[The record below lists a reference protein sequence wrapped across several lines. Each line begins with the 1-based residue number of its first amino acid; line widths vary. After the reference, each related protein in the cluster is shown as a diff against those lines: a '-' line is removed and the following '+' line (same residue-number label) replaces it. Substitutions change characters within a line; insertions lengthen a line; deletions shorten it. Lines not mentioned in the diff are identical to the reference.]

1 MAAYYDD
8 VLMMCGFEG
17 HELEGDRPRIER
29 ALEKLQLGSEQM
41 DVAEE
46 RLRRFFE
53 IDLRGVRRLLRVW
66 LQETFEVVLARE
78 EGKGVVYFGYP
89 PIQAT
94 GMAIKE
100 ASKGGLYVGCPEMVL
115 CHSLGQIFDRLTPL
129 LEAAEQ
135 GGLPPGHAM
144 CALLQI
150 KLGAL
155 AKGIIPVPDLAVATS
170 YYCDMGPKADE
181 LMEKLYGHRTIY
193 IDSCMDSPWGEWP
206 SFHPERVAYLGSQ
219 IDKFFEE
226 VRGLFGVRVDDTA
239 WARAKATGRHLY
251 ESSNRLNQLMMADP
265 MPLSGADVELA
276 LQFATACTGSAM
288 TEGPGAID
296 LLCGEV
302 EEKIRGGKGVV
313 EKGAPRVLIF
323 NQHYSDPAVTKMM
336 EEAGL
341 AVSATLATI
350 PPRRPTKPGD
360 YITIGEK
367 RAEQAMWSGIY
378 HSTYGWAKRFEDVAK
393 ALGVDGVIYN
403 YQYSC
408 RPLALSSDLV
418 KQFLEQNTGIPTLAL
433 EMDYY
438 DSRNY
443 SAAALRTRVEAFAE
457 MLRARKKEDPGL
469 RGDRRRS

>member
-1 MAAYYDD
+1 M
-8 VLMMCGFEG
+8 E
-17 HELEGDRPRIER
+17 
-29 ALEKLQLGSEQM
+29 
-41 DVAEE
+41 VAKE
-46 RLRRFFE
+46 RLGRFFE
-53 IDLRGVRRLLRVW
+53 IELRGVRRLLRVW
-66 LQETFEVVLARE
+66 LQETFDAVLARE
-78 EGKGVVYFGYP
+78 DGKGVVYFGYP

-94 GMAIKE
+94 GMAIRV
-100 ASKGGLYVGCPEMVL
+100 ASKGKLYVGCPEMVL
-115 CHSLGQIFDRLTPL
+115 CHTLGQIFDKLTPL
-129 LEAAEQ
+129 LEAAEG

-150 KLGAL
+150 KHGAL
-155 AKGIIPVPDLAVATS
+155 AMGILPVPDLAVATS

-181 LMEKLYGHRTIY
+181 LMEKLHGHRTIY

-206 SFHPERVAYLGSQ
+206 SFHTERVAYLGAQ
-219 IDKFFEE
+219 INKFFDE
-226 VRGLFGVRVDDTA
+226 VRRLFGVEVDEAA
-239 WARAKATGRHLY
+239 WGEAKAIGRHLY

-288 TEGPGAID
+288 IDGPEAID
-296 LLCGEV
+296 LLCQEV
-302 EEKIRGGKGVV
+302 EEKIKKGRGVV

-350 PPRRPTKPGD
+350 PPRRPVKPGA
-360 YITIGEK
+360 YRTIGER

-393 ALGVDGVIYN
+393 ALRVDGVIYN

-418 KQFLEQNTGIPTLAL
+418 KRFLEQNTGVPTLAL

-457 MLRARKKEDPGL
+457 MLRAK
-469 RGDRRRS
+469 RRPSGRVQDESRS